1 MKVNQKQFS
10 EILNVT
16 PQAIGD
22 HTKRGRI
29 IRDDNTGLYDLS
41 HKENRAYLKEKGIDV
56 KKISIPKP
64 TPAGRPVV
72 SRPQGKIKSVNPGS
86 EETQSDL
93 KKENIRL
100 KNEKLKAELEIINRN
115 FIPCDFI
122 ESQLMR
128 YIAKLHSNIERT
140 AMTNLITIGKEI
152 LVAGEVTAPIIEKN
166 LNTYLT
172 LCHNTREEMLR
183 ELANFKL
190 EGGKK

>member
-10 EILNVT
+10 EILNIT
-16 PQAIGD
+16 PQAVAD

-29 IRDDNTGLYDLS
+29 VRGADGLYDLS
-41 HKENRAYLKEKGIDV
+41 DKENKAFLKERNIDI
-56 KKISIPKP
+56 KKIKVPEP

-72 SRPQGKIKSVNPGS
+72 SRPQGNVKSVIPDN
-86 EETQSDL
+86 ETQSDL
-93 KKENIRL
+93 KKENIKL

-115 FIPCDFI
+115 YIPCDFI

-152 LVAGEVTAPIIEKN
+152 LVAGEVTGPIIEKN
-166 LNTYLT
+166 LNTYLS
-172 LCHNTREEMLR
+172 LCHNTRLEILR
-183 ELANFKL
+183 ELDNFKSQ
-190 EGGKK
+190 GGKK